1 MIVHYLIPRG
11 STWSYVYS
19 SVPSRWYADEYDITS
34 WSTGSLSLFPP
45 SLTQLQLYRST
56 FIISNTT
63 LITNAELAI
72 RYTDGCNVYINGH
85 EVFKDKIEGYA
96 LSTPSDVR
104 SKITATTFSTSSYS
118 QLNYYVVVVPSFVL
132 RSGTNSIA
140 IFLVSRPGAP
150 SLSTFDASLRLV
162 SNGMSSFHPSIQ

>member
-11 STWSYVYS
+11 STWFYLYS
-19 SVPSRWYADEYDITS
+19 SVPSRWYADEYDTTS

-72 RYTDGCNVYINGH
+72 RYTDGCDVYINGY

-96 LSTPSDVR
+96 LTTLFDVR
-104 SKITATTFSTSSYS
+104 SKITTTTFSTSSYS

-162 SNGMSSFHPSIQ
+162 SNCMSSFHPSIQ